1 MEPTR
6 NLDIQVKNLYFVLE
20 RPANPQWKLN
30 PKQNKDWYA
39 LSYVVSGGVQ
49 YRFGDETI
57 CAKKGNVVFIKT
69 DQLYSAKSIP
79 EDPWHFFSVAFSL
92 ECMDADS
99 KKILHGLP
107 NIFTSSDSS
116 RMAENFAEL
125 HRTWAAKDPGYLI
138 KCRSLILD
146 ILYILL
152 SDESRRQKTSTHYT
166 KIARVV
172 DMMRAHCERS
182 YSLSELC
189 AMTGLSPSYFRQLFK
204 EMTGMSAIQFQNQQK
219 IQRAKD
225 LILSQNCNVT
235 EAAQAVG
242 FSDIYYFSR
251 MFRKLTGQNPSEYLH
266 SVR

>member
-1 MEPTR
+1 MEPTH
-6 NLDIQVKNLYFVLE
+6 NLDVQVKNLYFVLE
-20 RPANPQWKLN
+20 RPANPRWVLN

-39 LSYVVSGGVQ
+39 LSYVVSGSVQ
-49 YRFGDETI
+49 YRFGGETV

-69 DQLYSAKSIP
+69 DQLYSAKSDP

-92 ECMDADS
+92 EYMDEDS
-99 KKILHGLP
+99 KKLLHSLP
-107 NIFTSSDSS
+107 NVFTSSDSS

-125 HRTWAAKDPGYLI
+125 HRIWSAKGPGYLM
-138 KCRSLILD
+138 KGRSLILD

-152 SDESRRQKTSTHYT
+152 SDESRRQKASTHYA

-172 DMMRAHCERS
+172 DMMRANCERS
-182 YSLSELC
+182 YSLAELC

>member
-1 MEPTR
+1 MEQTR
-6 NLDIQVKNLYFVLE
+6 DLDIQIKNLYFVLE
-20 RPANPQWKLN
+20 RPANPNWKLST
-30 PKQNKDWYA
+30 KQNKDWYA
-39 LSYVVSGGVQ
+39 LSYAVSGNVQ
-49 YRFGDETI
+49 YRFGEETA

-69 DQLYSAKSIP
+69 DQLYSAKSDP
-79 EDPWHFFSVAFSL
+79 DDPWHFFSVAFSL
-92 ECMDADS
+92 ECMDAES
-99 KKILHGLP
+99 KRILHSLP

-125 HRTWAAKDPGYLI
+125 HRTWAAKGPGYLI

-152 SDESRRQKTSTHYT
+152 SDESRRQKASTHYA

-172 DMMRAHCERS
+172 DMMRANCERS
-182 YSLSELC
+182 YSLAELC

-251 MFRKLTGQNPSEYLH
+251 MFRKLTGKNPSEYLH
-266 SVR
+266 AVR